1 MTKKLFILGI
11 FATAF
16 LSLSL
21 AHAANDPPVIKVEV
35 NESKYLPPEM
45 YGTWSI
51 KATILS
57 TDAPAD
63 MYSPEGTELWTLGE
77 DHGVVFIK
85 NIITNAQASITVDQV
100 EGNTATF
107 HHLAQIP
114 SREMKI
120 MEIPTVTVEGDKLS
134 GINQQRVVFFR
145 RGKKIADYS
154 LKIKVE
160 GTRLAGG
167 QVTFG
172 APQAE
177 PDIEIAPI
185 EVQK

>member
-1 MTKKLFILGI
+1 MKKIVLILWM
-11 FATAF
+11 
-16 LSLSL
+16 L
-21 AHAANDPPVIKVEV
+21 AAMCPLVYANDDPPVIKLEV

-51 KATILS
+51 KATIVNS
-57 TDAPAD
+57 DAPPD
-63 MYSPEGTELWTLGE
+63 MYSPSGTELWTLGE
-77 DHGVVFIK
+77 DHGSVFIK

-100 EGNTATF
+100 QGNTATF

-114 SREMKI
+114 DRQMKI

-134 GINQQRVVFFR
+134 GINRQRVVFFR
-145 RGKKIADYS
+145 GKKKIADYN
-154 LKIKVE
+154 LEIKVE

-172 APQAE
+172 APQTT
-177 PDIEIAPI
+177 PDFEIAPI
-185 EVQK
+185 EEQK